1 MRKKILFLIL
11 SVTAVFSLTGC
22 SNAKDKVAEATTTQE
37 IASSQK
43 SNDTDDT
50 DDADDTDDK
59 QTTISSSTAK
69 EIDDDLASYEDKIN
83 KITKKVNNAK
93 TSSDSSTNHDRFYAL
108 KNQIDSL
115 ENDLDSLEDAFED
128 SYEAGNMDLDEYK
141 KKERSIEQLENKLDL
156 AEDALENKFGIDD

>member
-22 SNAKDKVAEATTTQE
+22 SNRKDKVAEATTTQE

-43 SNDTDDT
+43 SNDTDD
-50 DDADDTDDK
+50 ADDTDDNK
-59 QTTISSSTAK
+59 TTISSSRAK
-69 EIDDDLASYEDKIN
+69 ETDDDLASYEDKIN

-115 ENDLDSLEDAFED
+115 ENDLDSLEDTFED